1 MNKLGCDCEPANP
14 ELVEQSLAGMPAS
27 QRLQQMTEFIKV
39 IGDDT
44 RLRIL
49 ASLRGREL
57 CVSDI
62 ANVVDMSKS
71 AVSHQLRVLSTAG
84 LVKGRRKGKNVYYS
98 LDDEHVEEIFSD
110 AMEHVTHR
118 HGELP

>member
-27 QRLQQMTEFIKV
+27 QRLQQMTEFFKV

-84 LVKGRRKGKNVYYS
+84 RVKGRRKGKNVYYS

>member
-1 MNKLGCDCEPANP
+1 MIKLGCDCDPMNP
-14 ELVEQSLAGMPAS
+14 ELVEQALAGMPAG
-27 QRLQQMTEFIKV
+27 QRLAQMTEFFKV

-71 AVSHQLRVLSTAG
+71 AVSHQLRVLSSAD
-84 LVKGRRKGKNVYYS
+84 LVKGRRKGKNVY
-98 LDDEHVEEIFSD
+98 
-110 AMEHVTHR
+110 
-118 HGELP
+118 

>member
-1 MNKLGCDCEPANP
+1 MNKLGCDCESANP
-14 ELVEQSLAGMPAS
+14 ELVKQSVENMPQA
-27 QRLQQMTEFIKV
+27 QRLAQMTEFFKV

-49 ASLRGREL
+49 ASLRGQEL

-71 AVSHQLRVLSTAG
+71 AVSHQLRVLSAAG

-118 HGELP
+118 HGEL

>member
-1 MNKLGCDCEPANP
+1 MAKLGCDCEPANP
-14 ELVEQSLAGMPAS
+14 ELVEQAYANMPEKIRLA
-27 QRLQQMTEFIKV
+27 QMTDFFKV

-49 ASLRGREL
+49 ASLRGLEL

-71 AVSHQLRVLSTAG
+71 AVSHQLRVLSSAG
-84 LVKGRRKGKNVYYS
+84 LVKGRR
-98 LDDEHVEEIFSD
+98 
-110 AMEHVTHR
+110 
-118 HGELP
+118 